1 MGKSRAHTR
10 LRSSFQQLDLSQ
22 QRHFLL
28 LPIESGDE
36 SHHRADKAEDTPDL
50 AHAGDHAQQA
60 CDPDDQSLVDMK
72 LGTLPVSQKN
82 GDQQTDPGEIR
93 HNIRRFLIQILFPLL
108 RIYFDIV

>member
-22 QRHFLL
+22 QRHFFLL
-28 LPIESGDE
+28 SIERSNKA
-36 SHHRADKAEDTPDL
+36 HHRANKAEDAPNP
-50 AHAGDHAQQA
+50 AHARDHAQQSG
-60 CDPDDQSLVDMK
+60 DPNHQSLVDMK
-72 LGTLPVSQKN
+72 FGTLTVSQKN
-82 GDQQTDPGEIR
+82 GDQQTDSGEIR